1 VKFRH
6 LQATACVA
14 VTLLSSLPQGVAQ
27 QVTPSQ
33 TQLQREFQQ
42 LQQQSQRPQAAVQ
55 PQQPAQR
62 QPLVQPVQPTQTPQ
76 PPVQTPAQTQVSPT
90 VPAAPATVQNDTTG
104 TPGLPQ
110 APAPVLTR
118 PFYLRP
124 TVVDYTNG
132 KKFFPDP
139 LRDYTPTNYPAT
151 RLGNT
156 PRLDDLLRDGK
167 IYLSLSDAV
176 TLALENNYD
185 IAIARINLDIADTD
199 ILRAK
204 AGSTLRGVSTGLV
217 ANTLG
222 GTTST
227 ITGGGGPGG
236 TSSASGGSGAGSS
249 GLVLSTNGGGPLP
262 EALDPVLTGA
272 LEYESASTKQSSTFL
287 SGTNTLSNNTGTF
300 NFGYSEGFATGTLF
314 NMSFNNTRQTTN
326 SERSSYSPLLSTTFR
341 AQATQ
346 HLLQG
351 RGLWLNKR
359 FIVQA
364 KNDRQITD
372 SSFRQQVI
380 YTVTQVE
387 SIYWA
392 LVSAYEDE
400 QSKERALQQSTQLA
414 SDNRKQLQIGTLAPL
429 DVVNSD
435 SAVATD
441 KQSLITSKTNLEYQQ
456 LVMKQAISRNL
467 NDPQLANAPVI
478 PTDRVGLDRLA
489 EEDMSVEDLV
499 RKAYAN
505 NPQVE
510 QAVLTMKNNVITI
523 KAEKNGLLPTLDAYG
538 FYGGSGVGGAQNTN
552 LNCATSLSTTSF
564 VPCPVGTVAGSGY
577 GTVLQNNF
585 NNSSPDYGFGAN
597 LTITLRNRQA
607 QADQARSQME
617 YRQSEMR
624 LQQLYT
630 QIRIQVINGQYALTN
645 DRASVQAAQAAR
657 DFAAQSTDAEQKK
670 YRLGASTTANVL
682 QQERNLAAAEDNLIS
697 ATAAYARDRSS
708 LAQILSTTLDKY
720 GISLLDAASGRVTQ
734 MPSIPGLTAPKAP
747 APPKPLSANPG
758 PVPQ

>member
-1 VKFRH
+1 MRLRH
-6 LQATACVA
+6 WKAAACVT
-14 VTLLSSLPQGVAQ
+14 VTLLSSLQGVGMMAFAQ
-27 QVTPSQ
+27 QAGTSQSQLAQQFAALQASQ
-33 TQLQREFQQ
+33 TQKASPPPSEV
-42 LQQQSQRPQAAVQ
+42 SQAR
-55 PQQPAQR
+55 
-62 QPLVQPVQPTQTPQ
+62 QTPS
-76 PPVQTPAQTQVSPT
+76 PASSNPATQTQVSPT
-90 VPAAPATVQNDTTG
+90 KAAQPSAIQNDTTG

-110 APAPVLTR
+110 APSPALTH

-124 TVVDYTNG
+124 TTVDYTNG
-132 KKFFPDP
+132 KKFFPNP
-139 LRDYTPTNYPAT
+139 IRDYTPTNYPAP

-167 IYLSLSDAV
+167 IYLGLNDAV

-204 AGSTLRGVSTGLV
+204 SGGTLRGVSTGLV
-217 ANTLG
+217 TNTLG

-262 EALDPVLTGA
+262 EQLDPVLTGA
-272 LEYESASTKQSSTFL
+272 LEYESASTRQSSTFIT
-287 SGTNTLSNNTGTF
+287 GTNTLSTNTATY
-300 NFGYSEGFATGTLF
+300 NFGYTEGFATGTSLNVTF
-314 NMSFNNTRQTTN
+314 DNTHQTTN
-326 SERSSYSPLLSTTFR
+326 SERSSYSPLLDTTFR
-341 AQATQ
+341 ATATQ

-351 RGLWLNKR
+351 FGLGLNRR

-380 YTVTQVE
+380 YTVNQVE

-441 KQSLITSKTNLEYQQ
+441 KQSLIASQTNLEYQQ
-456 LVMKQAISRNL
+456 LLMKQAISRNL
-467 NDPQLANAPVI
+467 NDPQLANAPVV

-489 EEDMSVEDLV
+489 EEDMGVEDLV
-499 RKAYAN
+499 RVAYAN

-538 FYGGSGVGGAQNTN
+538 FYGGSGVGGQQSAS
-552 LNCATSLSTTSF
+552 LNCATTTSTTTF
-564 VPCPVGTVAGSGY
+564 VPCPAGTVAGSSY
-577 GTVLQNNF
+577 GTVLKNNF
-585 NNSSPDYGFGAN
+585 NNSSPDYGVGAN

-617 YRQSEMR
+617 YRQSQMR

-630 QIRIQVINGQYALTN
+630 QIRIQVINAQYALTN
-645 DRASVQAAQAAR
+645 DRASVNAAQSAR
-657 DFAAQSTDAEQKK
+657 DFAAQSLDAEQKK

-682 QQERNLAAAEDNLIS
+682 QQERNLAGAEDNLIS

-708 LAQILSTTLDKY
+708 LTQLLATTLDKY
-720 GISLLDAASGRVTQ
+720 GISLVDAASGTVTQ
-734 MPSIPGLTAPKAP
+734 MPHIPGLTAPKAP
-747 APPKPLSANPG
+747 APPKPLTANPA
-758 PVPQ
+758 PMPQ